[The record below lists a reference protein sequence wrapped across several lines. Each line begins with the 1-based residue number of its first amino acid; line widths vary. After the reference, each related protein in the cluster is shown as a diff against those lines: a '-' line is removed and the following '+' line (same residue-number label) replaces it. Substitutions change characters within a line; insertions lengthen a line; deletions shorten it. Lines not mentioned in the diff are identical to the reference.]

1 MSFPIDGDS
10 RVSEQLSARMESLL
24 TNPDIEEPITLGL
37 VRKRLRESL
46 VDRGLKAD
54 RLRFGTEQSLYAE
67 IEALVEEFGEEAP
80 AIDFTAVKASQE
92 LSSVIET
99 LVDDSEADTA
109 PTLGAVREAMNQGLL
124 ARLVG
129 DGTIEADQDETLFA
143 EIDELIDRYGH
154 DTLAEQLLRFE

>member
-10 RVSEQLSARMESLL
+10 RVSEELSARMESLL

-37 VRKRLRESL
+37 VRKRLRDAL
-46 VDRGLKAD
+46 VDRGMKAD
-54 RLRFGTEQSLYAE
+54 RSRFGTEQSLYAE

-80 AIDFTAVKASQE
+80 AIDFTAVKASQA

-129 DGTIEADQDETLFA
+129 DGTIDADQDETLFA
-143 EIDELIDRYGH
+143 EIDELIDRYGQ

>member
-10 RVSEQLSARMESLL
+10 RVSEELSARMESLL
-24 TNPDIEEPITLGL
+24 TNPDIDEPITLGL

-54 RLRFGTEQSLYAE
+54 RSRFGNEQSLYAE

-109 PTLGAVREAMNQGLL
+109 PTLGAVREAMNLGLL

-143 EIDELIDRYGH
+143 EIDELIDRYGR